1 MMTVKPVRR
10 RALGVLLA
18 ALAVGA
24 CQGREQPKPAPET
37 SPPVAMTTTT
47 TTTTTTTMPA
57 PPPVWRSAKWGMKP
71 AEVLAAFPGE
81 AERPA
86 QPASFGQP
94 KPGSADLA
102 IPAYDADGT
111 KFRVLFGFTS
121 GALSRIQLAAAKAEA
136 GACEDVEKRLT
147 AEHGAPASSQ
157 ATATSMRTKDIVW
170 TLPAQTV
177 TLACAE
183 KPSLG
188 FRTVTLD
195 YAATAGP

>member
-1 MMTVKPVRR
+1 MMTVETPVRR
-10 RALGVLLA
+10 RALGLLLA
-18 ALAVGA
+18 ALAVAA
-24 CQGREQPKPAPET
+24 CQGREQPRPAAET
-37 SPPVAMTTTT
+37 PPAALTTSTT

-94 KPGSADLA
+94 RPGSADVA

-121 GALSRIQLAAAKAEA
+121 GALSRIQLAAPKAEA

-147 AEHGAPASSQ
+147 AEHGAPSSSQ
-157 ATATSMRTKDIVW
+157 DAATSMRTKEIVW

-195 YAATAGP
+195 YAANP